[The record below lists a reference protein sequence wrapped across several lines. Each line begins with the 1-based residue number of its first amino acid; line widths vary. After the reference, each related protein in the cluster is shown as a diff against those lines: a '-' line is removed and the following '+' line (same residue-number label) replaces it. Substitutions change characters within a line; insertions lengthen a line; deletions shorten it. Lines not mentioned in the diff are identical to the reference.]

1 METKKKP
8 YTVVGAVVAVLSL
21 GIGGY
26 MVFTAHLQD
35 TDDAQVEADVVPL
48 SARTGGQ
55 VIKVFVQENQAV
67 KVGDVIM
74 QLDEADQLAR
84 VRQAEAEVATAQ
96 AQAVASEAQ
105 VAVVEAAAR
114 GGLQSAKANLSGSS
128 VAVNSAIANIVAARA
143 GVLRAAAEVHRAT
156 FDLDRAKA
164 LRAVNAVTQERLEMA
179 QVAFDSAQ
187 AQAAQADANLTAMQ
201 EAKNSAES
209 HVVEARGKLGAST
222 PIEAQI
228 AAAHAAVDL
237 AHATVQAAS
246 ARLDLQRLQ
255 FAYLKVTSPVVGV
268 ISRLSAHEGQLLQ
281 SGQPVGELVPAATYI
296 VANFKETQ
304 IGAMRPGQPVSIR
317 LDAFPSKELHG
328 KVESLSGGTGARFS
342 LLPPDNASGNF
353 VKVVQRI
360 PVRIAWDPT
369 PELLPLRAGMSA
381 DVTVDTKEGK

>member
-8 YTVVGAVVAVLSL
+8 YAVVGAVVAVLSL

-26 MVFTAHLQD
+26 MVLTAHLQT

-74 QLDEADQLAR
+74 QIDEADQLAR

-96 AQAVASEAQ
+96 AQSVAAEAQ

-128 VAVNSAIANIVAARA
+128 VAVNSAIANIIAARA
-143 GVLRAAAEVHRAT
+143 GVLRATAEVHKAT

-209 HVVEARGKLGAST
+209 HVMEARGKLGAST

-237 AHATVQAAS
+237 SHAMVQAAN
-246 ARLDLQRLQ
+246 ARLDQQRLQ

-304 IGAMRPGQPVSIR
+304 IGAMKPGQRATIR
-317 LDAFPSKELHG
+317 LDAFPGNELHG

-360 PVRIAWDPT
+360 PVRISWDPT
-369 PELLPLRAGMSA
+369 PEALPLRAGMSA
-381 DVTVDTKEGK
+381 DVTVDTQGGK